1 MPEGPEVWILSE
13 AILRYYPHLEVSCHG
28 KQLFID
34 YGDYI
39 EEYTFGLTGKLE
51 IDDNTNKLTKK
62 QFGFCYGDY
71 SIINNE
77 VMINKISHKLGP
89 SFITMNKE
97 EFLKIIDKWSTT
109 RKMLGS
115 LLLDQSQISGIGVAW
130 GSEIL
135 YKAKLNPNKK
145 ANEQNLEALVFAFIE
160 IQEYCKSTYMNYLN
174 EIAKEK
180 DDLKMFVNS
189 WYKNLYKVR
198 QMNIYKKGI
207 ECKTGGRTWWI

>member
-1 MPEGPEVWILSE
+1 MPEGPEVWILGE
-13 AILRYYPHLEVSCHG
+13 AISRYYPELKVFSHG
-28 KQLFID
+28 KHLFID

-62 QFGFCYGDY
+62 QIGFCYGDY
-71 SIINNE
+71 YIINNE
-77 VMINKISHKLGP
+77 EMINRINLKLGP
-89 SFITMNKE
+89 SFVTMSKE
-97 EFLKIIDKWSTT
+97 DFLKIIYKWTT
-109 RKMLGS
+109 SRKMLGS

-135 YKAKLNPNKK
+135 HKAKLSPNKK
-145 ANEQNLEALVFAFIE
+145 ANEQKLEALVFAFIE
-160 IQEYCKSTYMNYLN
+160 IQEYCKTVYINCLN
-174 EIAKEK
+174 EIAK